1 MPASTKNKGHGSL
14 ISSGYTTTRQNG
26 GSKIT
31 AANGASD
38 PFAKV
43 NSKARKLI
51 ESVER
56 NRNSTVER
64 RMGSTG
70 GSSTQQV
77 VEITGGVV
85 NPSS

>member
-1 MPASTKNKGHGSL
+1 MNNGS
-14 ISSGYTTTRQNG
+14 
-26 GSKIT
+26 
-31 AANGASD
+31 SD

-85 NPSS
+85 NPGSQMHGQVNQGYMNLTTANFYSPKNAKMQS